1 VSHPFQHLRD
11 DGHNRVSKITHGDNT
26 RTSKHSDVV
35 EDKAL
40 IKSMVKP
47 AALKAHGGPAKARLD
62 RPAPAKGG
70 RVGKTTVNIVI
81 ADKGKQDQP
90 MPPMMP
96 PQGAAPLPPPK
107 PPMPPMGGPPGMPPG
122 AGMPPGMPMR
132 KAGGRV
138 AKKSDGGSLSST
150 RTFREGIDYSDPDSD
165 KNYHNKGSRGAL
177 DEAID
182 YARSK
187 SDRSM
192 GDGPT
197 RYNAALKRKAG
208 GRIKS
213 GPAWAEGLKN
223 GTPVEHSPGKNDTK
237 LIDHSRAKLTRK
249 TGGRIEASDAKGPK
263 MTAGADTG
271 KGRLEKTALQK
282 RK

>member
-1 VSHPFQHLRD
+1 VAHPYQSLRD

-62 RPAPAKGG
+62 RPARAKGG

-132 KAGGRV
+132 KAGGR
-138 AKKSDGGSLSST
+138 
-150 RTFREGIDYSDPDSD
+150 
-165 KNYHNKGSRGAL
+165 
-177 DEAID
+177 
-182 YARSK
+182 
-187 SDRSM
+187 
-192 GDGPT
+192 
-197 RYNAALKRKAG
+197 
-208 GRIKS
+208 IKS
-213 GPAWAEGLKN
+213 GPEGLKN